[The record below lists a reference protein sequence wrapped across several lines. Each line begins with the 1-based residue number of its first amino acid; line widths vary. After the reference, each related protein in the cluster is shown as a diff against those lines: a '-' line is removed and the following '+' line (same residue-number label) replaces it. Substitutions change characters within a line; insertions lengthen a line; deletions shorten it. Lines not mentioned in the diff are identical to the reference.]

1 MKFNHLKKEHSLNKV
16 LRKQKAQNSNIKIL
30 FVSLWDSFSSSLLE
44 KLSEAPDRDEEIYVV
59 DSYNMPHSFVIFKST
74 KLPQLVSI
82 KGRKVRSE
90 DYLSRIYKD
99 LELV

>member
-1 MKFNHLKKEHSLNKV
+1 MKYYHLKKEHSLNKV

>member
-59 DSYNMPHSFVIFKST
+59 DSSNMPHSFVIYKST